1 MKHLFNI
8 SKMGSELNN
17 GVVDY
22 FMMVDNDRIKM
33 NDLLGS
39 KVKITFTGEINCQS
53 CGALTRKSFMQGYC
67 YNCYL
72 TAPET
77 EECVL
82 NPEKCKAHLGV
93 ARDIEYSK
101 THCLIPHYV
110 YLSLTSDVKV
120 GVTRNTQIPT
130 RWIDQGAAK
139 ALIVAQTPN
148 RYIAGLVEVFLK
160 AHYNDKTNWK
170 KMLLSDVDSS
180 ADLLSEK
187 HKMAGLLPPVM
198 KSLITEHCETVEL
211 SYPAISIPDNVQS
224 VDLMRDTSFE
234 GPLTAIKGQYLIV
247 GHNAFNVRRHTGYK
261 IYMEY

>member
-22 FMMVDNDRIKM
+22 FMIVDNDRIKM
-33 NDLLGS
+33 NELLGS
-39 KVKITFTGEINCQS
+39 KVKFTFTGDINCQS
-53 CGALTRKSFMQGYC
+53 CGALTRKSYMQGYC

-72 TAPET
+72 TVPQT

-82 NPEKCKAHLGV
+82 NPEKCKAHLGI

-101 THCLIPHYV
+101 EHCLIRHYV
-110 YLSLTSDVKV
+110 YLSLTSGIKV
-120 GVTRNTQIPT
+120 GVTRHTQIPT

-170 KMLLSDVDSS
+170 KMLVSDVDSS
-180 ADLLSEK
+180 ADLLAEK
-187 HKMAGLLPPVM
+187 HKIAGLLPPVM
-198 KSLITEHCETVEL
+198 KSLITNHYETVDL
-211 SYPAISIPDNVQS
+211 SYPVISIPSDLQS
-224 VDLMRDTSFE
+224 VDLVRDSYFE
-234 GPLTAIKGQYLIV
+234 GTLTAIKGQYLIV
-247 GHNAFNVRRHTGYK
+247 GQSAFNVRRHSGFK
-261 IYMEY
+261 VNMEY